1 MKALVVLDLFVLN
14 FQIFF
19 LNFIFIR
26 RLENDISLGFNFSV
40 VVVRLRLVLVVLW
53 LSDVNH
59 PSPHINGFLLFELD

>member
-1 MKALVVLDLFVLN
+1 LKALVVLDLFVLN

-19 LNFIFIR
+19 SNFIFIR

-40 VVVRLRLVLVVLW
+40 VVVRLRFVILW